1 MKLFVYGTLCLGE
14 SNHQVLNGATRYG
27 EKASIHA
34 VLYDTGCGYP
44 AVELS
49 ESSTVMGEIYEVPD
63 HLWPALDEL
72 EGYSGNSEM
81 DLYNKVTVI
90 AKMGLE
96 VIETVVYTICDESMK
111 KKIIHSGDWIKYRK
125 TIHEQK

>member
-125 TIHEQK
+125 TIQQQK

>member
-14 SNHQVLNGATRYG
+14 CNHHVLKGATRYS

-34 VLYDTGCGYP
+34 VMYDTGCGYP

-49 ESSTVMGEIYEVPD
+49 ESSTVIGEIYEVPD

-90 AKMGLE
+90 AKLSLE
-96 VIETVVYTICDESMK
+96 EIETVVYTICDESMK

-125 TIHEQK
+125 TIHQQK

>member
-34 VLYDTGCGYP
+34 VMYDTGCGYP

-49 ESSTVMGEIYEVPD
+49 ESSTVIGEIYEVPY
-63 HLWPALDEL
+63 HLWLALDEL
-72 EGYSGNSEM
+72 EGYSGNSET

-96 VIETVVYTICDESMK
+96 EIETVVYTICDESMK
-111 KKIIHSGDWIKYRK
+111 
-125 TIHEQK
+125 

>member
-1 MKLFVYGTLCLGE
+1 MKLFVYGTLCMGE

-27 EKASIHA
+27 EKAFIHA
-34 VLYDTGCGYP
+34 VLYDTGCSYP

-49 ESSTVMGEIYEVPD
+49 ESSTVNGEIYEVPD

-72 EGYSGNSEM
+72 EGYSGNSET

-90 AKMGLE
+90 AKMSLE
-96 VIETVVYTICDESMK
+96 EIETVVYTICDESMK

-125 TIHEQK
+125 TIHQQK